1 MTYTPLV
8 AQPSGDFMPPT
19 GSRLDRVGWTALAY
33 QPFRLFLGAMLA
45 STTGNFVYYAALG
58 WYVLEVTGSAAAVGF
73 AFTMS
78 GLPILVLT
86 AHAGVLTDR
95 LGARR
100 MLLLSLIAMAIAT
113 IAQAALAVS
122 GAPPYAVVVALALG
136 LGIAQTIG
144 APASVAIVTEL
155 VPPNAVSS
163 ATVLNFLHMNVA
175 RIIGGLLGGLLL
187 ATTTSAVTFVAATVL
202 FVLPVAIMARV
213 RTTEAN
219 APEDRPRAALIGPL
233 VEAFRYAISH
243 PTVGVLIILSIV
255 PGAIGLSYIFMLPVA
270 AVELGIGAGG
280 LGILMAAAGVGGL
293 VAGVSLESIQ
303 RRIGHGRALF
313 GGMIGAAIGL
323 TAFGLVPGATL
334 AIATLTI
341 VGASFLTFA
350 SATVTL
356 TQALAPPRLRGRLVS
371 LFATLYWGMMPIGAL
386 IVGLVAEVTTART
399 AIALCGVGIAIATG
413 AAFLLRPQIATLA
426 VGRDGLTLS
435 GDLRGSGAEPAT
447 ATPRA

>member
-1 MTYTPLV
+1 V
-8 AQPSGDFMPPT
+8 ALPSGDSIPT
-19 GSRLDRVGWTALAY
+19 AESRLDRVGWTALGY
-33 QPFRLFLGAMLA
+33 QPFRLFLAAMLA
-45 STTGNFVYYAALG
+45 STSGNFVYYAALG

-100 MLLLSLIAMAIAT
+100 MLLFSLIAMAVAT
-113 IAQAALAVS
+113 ILQAAFVV
-122 GAPPYAVVVALALG
+122 GGTPPYAVVVTLALG

-144 APASVAIVTEL
+144 APASVAIVNEL
-155 VPPNAVSS
+155 VPPHAVSS

-175 RIIGGLLGGLLL
+175 RIIGGLIGGFLL
-187 ATTTSAVTFVAATVL
+187 ATTTSAFTFVAATVL
-202 FVLPVAIMARV
+202 FVVPVAIMARV
-213 RTTEAN
+213 RTTEAD
-219 APEDRPRAALIGPL
+219 APADRPRAALIGPL
-233 VEAFRYAISH
+233 VDAFRYARSH
-243 PTVGVLIILSIV
+243 PTLGVLIVLSIV

-280 LGILMAAAGVGGL
+280 LGVLMAAAGVGGL
-293 VAGVSLESIQ
+293 LAGVSLESIQ

-323 TAFGLVPGATL
+323 TAFGVVPGAPL
-334 AIATLTI
+334 AIATLLI

-356 TQALAPPRLRGRLVS
+356 TQALAPTRLRGRLVS
-371 LFATLYWGMMPIGAL
+371 LFATLYWGMMPVGAL
-386 IVGLVAEVTTART
+386 LVGLVAEATTART
-399 AIALCGVGIAIATG
+399 AIALSGIGVAIATG
-413 AAFLLRPQIATLA
+413 AAFLARPQIATLA
-426 VGRDGLTLS
+426 VGRDGRTLS
-435 GDLRGSGAEPAT
+435 GDLRGSGAEAAT
-447 ATPRA
+447 GTPRA

>member
-1 MTYTPLV
+1 VTYTPLV
-8 AQPSGDFMPPT
+8 AQPSGDFIPPG
-19 GSRLDRVGWTALAY
+19 GSRLDRVGWTAFGY
-33 QPFRLFLGAMLA
+33 QPFKLFIAAMLS
-45 STTGNFVYYAALG
+45 STSGSFVYYAALG

-95 LGARR
+95 FGARR

-155 VPPNAVSS
+155 VPPHAVSS

-175 RIIGGLLGGLLL
+175 RIIGGLVGGLLL
-187 ATTTSAVTFVAATVL
+187 ATTTSAATFVAATVL

-219 APEDRPRAALIGPL
+219 APEDRPRATLIGPL
-233 VEAFRYAISH
+233 VEAFRYATSH
-243 PTVGVLIILSIV
+243 PTLGLLIILSIV
-255 PGAIGLSYIFMLPVA
+255 PGAIGLSYLFMLPVA

-293 VAGVSLESIQ
+293 VAGLSLESIQ

-313 GGMIGAAIGL
+313 GGMIGAAIGM
-323 TAFGLVPGATL
+323 TAFGMVPGAPL
-334 AIATLTI
+334 AIATLLI

-371 LFATLYWGMMPIGAL
+371 LFATLYWGMMPVGAL
-386 IVGLVAEVTTART
+386 IVGLIAEATTART

-426 VGRDGLTLS
+426 VGRDGVTLS

-447 ATPRA
+447 GTPRA

>member
-8 AQPSGDFMPPT
+8 AQPSGDFLTST
-19 GSRLDRVGWTALAY
+19 GSRLDRVGWTALGY
-33 QPFRLFLGAMLA
+33 RPFRLFLAAMLA
-45 STTGNFVYYAALG
+45 STSGNFVYYAALG

-100 MLLLSLIAMAIAT
+100 MLLLSLIAMAVAT
-113 IAQAALAVS
+113 IAQATLAVS
-122 GAPPYAVVVALALG
+122 GAGSYAVVATLALG

-155 VPPNAVSS
+155 VPPHAVSS

-187 ATTTSAVTFVAATVL
+187 ATTTSAFTFVAATVL
-202 FVLPVAIMARV
+202 FVLPVAIMWKV
-213 RTTEAN
+213 HTKEAN

-233 VEAFRYAISH
+233 VEAFRYATRN
-243 PTVGVLIILSIV
+243 PTLGVLIMLAIV

-280 LGILMAAAGVGGL
+280 LGILMAASGIGGL
-293 VAGVSLESIQ
+293 VTGLSLESIQ

-313 GGMIGAAIGL
+313 GGMIGAAVGL
-323 TAFGLVPGATL
+323 TAFGLVPGAPL
-334 AIATLTI
+334 AIATLLI

-356 TQALAPPRLRGRLVS
+356 VQALAPPRLRGRLVS

-386 IVGLVAEVTTART
+386 IVGLVAEATTART
-399 AIALCGVGIAIATG
+399 AIALSGIGIAIASG
-413 AAFLLRPQIATLA
+413 AAFLARPQIATLA

-435 GDLRGSGAEPAT
+435 GDLRGSGAEAVAGT
-447 ATPRA
+447 RR